1 MLRSCVE
8 AVTRGATSALARN
21 VSADELDR
29 RAVERRAVG
38 ANIWGVPAA
47 NCNLMRQE
55 MLTKTTAK
63 ENEILY
69 WSRPCALPARLP
81 VE

>member
-8 AVTRGATSALARN
+8 AVTWVATSALAQN

-29 RAVERRAVG
+29 RAIERRAVG
-38 ANIWGVPAA
+38 ADTWGMPAV
-47 NCNLMRQE
+47 NCDLMRQE

-69 WSRPCALPARLP
+69 SSRAKCAPGSFAG
-81 VE
+81 